1 MDSDK
6 VEDLIKNLSS
16 GDLEEVINKIGSSP
30 ERYSKLMEEEIS
42 KNPEMKETM
51 NKISQNNQFVEKLRK
66 QATKNGINNK
76 KNLKKL
82 RQSFRNN
89 SNTNK
94 RKVICIT
101 QTRKAKEL
109 FLNKDD
115 LVQEAQKVIKTIC
128 FYRPCYRIQVGPFS
142 NNDIQIIFPHQ
153 SVLKNNRR
161 ATRLIG
167 EKVRGD
173 LIIYDMEKDLNLSDY
188 NEVEKMVLNGI
199 FNVENP
205 EDIKINNNSSPS
217 DNSNTNNNISNFN
230 YNQTID
236 GPKAFHELDSSFPS
250 ENQDYRFPSE
260 NQDFITN
267 NFVGENK
274 NYDEIIQKIKEAH
287 NK

>member
-1 MDSDK
+1 MDNNK

-16 GDLEEVINKIGSSP
+16 GDIEEVMNKISSSP

-42 KNPEMKETM
+42 KNPEIKETM
-51 NKISQNNQFVEKLRK
+51 NKFSRNNQFVEKLRK
-66 QATKNGINNK
+66 QAAKNGLNNK
-76 KNLKKL
+76 KKLRKL
-82 RQSFRNN
+82 RQPIINN
-89 SNTNK
+89 SSTNK

-109 FLNKDD
+109 FLKKDD
-115 LVQEAQKVIKTIC
+115 LVQEAQKVIKTRC

-142 NNDIQIIFPHQ
+142 GNDIQIIFPHQ

-167 EKVRGD
+167 EKIRGD

-205 EDIKINNNSSPS
+205 EDIKINNNSSS
-217 DNSNTNNNISNFN
+217 EDNISTNVNEKNISNFN

-236 GPKAFHELDSSFPS
+236 GPKAFHELNS
-250 ENQDYRFPSE
+250 NQDYRFPTE
-260 NQDFITN
+260 NQEIITN

-287 NK
+287 NNK